1 MKKFLAT
8 LLTVAMVLSTM
19 SFVAMADDTTVSVWD
34 GIAVD
39 TSWYNAAETEYVIK
53 SAAEFAGLAELVNNG
68 ETKFN
73 GKTVKLAV
81 DIDLNQRDWT
91 PIGSDEA
98 DTSFRGNFDGQG
110 HTISNLWVSKDDDYL
125 GLFGYAGV
133 GGDQGVV
140 YFKDLTLN
148 NATVISTVTNSHAGS
163 YVGGVCANARV
174 CTFNNVDLTGEINIQ
189 GYGYVGGIVGHSYA
203 TMTDCDVYAYGS
215 INCNYWGCGALIGYM
230 GEGMKEGIKN
240 CTVISDEDNGGLG
253 LWSAYGG
260 IGAAAGL
267 LEDDSTLDSV
277 SVKDVSIDSD
287 SDYCVGYISGGNSS
301 TNSFVENIDVRVNG
315 VEHTPAD
322 ANATLNPVVKIGNT
336 CYATLQDALDAVANS
351 IEADVVIELVDD
363 GSFDVTSWDA
373 LAIGNDSS
381 NTITINGNG
390 NTLTFNQLDS
400 DWNNIA
406 TKNGAK
412 LILNDMKIANI
423 GYNNGPWN
431 RYDINFACDVELNN
445 VVSEKAMAFKADATL
460 NNVTVNE
467 SGDNYAIWIQANG
480 QNVAIDGLKVNS
492 AGRGIKID
500 EEYVDAPKK
509 VTLGIENAEFTTAKK
524 SAILVKSAAGAD
536 ITANNVDISKVTA
549 DSINLVWVDESSA
562 YSYGKVTVTGATMD
576 VEGGAESFACSILSN
591 DGNVIGYYTTLQLAV
606 DSAAEGDTIK
616 IIGDITAE
624 EATSKDDMIVIDKDI
639 TISGSTLAKTAKT
652 LTNVAFNVKEG
663 SKVKFDS
670 LNFAGMSYIYVDNA
684 DVTVNNCYADVN
696 LKQLIGNNVPPS
708 FIAMSGSQD
717 LNKNSTITLT
727 NNTIVVT
734 SSVHQYPNVIG
745 GWNLLDNLTITGNT
759 LGSEEKP
766 YNWAAIKPMNYTNGA
781 TVNISNNTI
790 YGSTAKYGKCFAI
803 QLSHQNSRD
812 NYFVAT
818 IDNNK
823 CINIAATELSNTMK
837 LVDIDGN
844 GTYISPR
851 VNVTSSNTLNGAMV
865 TMNNINVASSKVQGH
880 GFVGMDLE
888 LDENGFLTGGYLNSS
903 IDSSAYLANGYTAI
917 SYADG
922 VNKVVKAEYLVDT
935 VYVEFEDVTTKE
947 GEKLY
952 NVNLK
957 AAADEIIYR
966 LNSAD
971 LTFALSNDKMA
982 YEVIKVDDITV
993 TTDADYENRYMFNF
1007 NGKDAVDDTKNS
1019 ITIAQIKVTGYG
1031 TFDLA
1036 VDNGVDT
1043 NVAYATKTYDNIV
1056 DTFIVNGSASGLGTL
1071 DISNKVK
1078 DAVITVPTR
1087 KLTVNVTFP
1096 NTVVNKVADFQKMTV
1111 TISGADF
1118 TKDYALGNNEGGNAA
1133 YVVTEDLT
1141 LNNTYTVTV
1150 KGDGYRTARYTVT
1163 MTEAKT
1169 LNFWNNVMDK
1179 EIEVEEGKASSA
1191 VTKNFLAGD
1200 IVADNNINIYDLSA
1214 VVSYFTESSKDNAD
1228 YIKYDLNRDGVIDSK
1243 DVAYVLVSWG
1253 N

>member
-19 SFVAMADDTTVSVWD
+19 SFVAMADDTTVSVWN

-39 TSWYNAAETEYVIK
+39 TSWYNAAETEYVIN

-81 DIDLNQRDWT
+81 DIDLDQHDWT

-110 HTISNLWVSKDDDYL
+110 HTISNLLVSKDDDYL

-277 SVKDVSIDSD
+277 SVKDVSIDSN

-315 VEHTPAD
+315 VEHTPDD
-322 ANATLNPVVKIGNT
+322 ANATLNPVVKIGNK
-336 CYATLQDALDAVANS
+336 CYA
-351 IEADVVIELVDD
+351 
-363 GSFDVTSWDA
+363 
-373 LAIGNDSS
+373 
-381 NTITINGNG
+381 
-390 NTLTFNQLDS
+390 
-400 DWNNIA
+400 
-406 TKNGAK
+406 
-412 LILNDMKIANI
+412 
-423 GYNNGPWN
+423 
-431 RYDINFACDVELNN
+431 
-445 VVSEKAMAFKADATL
+445 
-460 NNVTVNE
+460 
-467 SGDNYAIWIQANG
+467 
-480 QNVAIDGLKVNS
+480 
-492 AGRGIKID
+492 
-500 EEYVDAPKK
+500 
-509 VTLGIENAEFTTAKK
+509 
-524 SAILVKSAAGAD
+524 
-536 ITANNVDISKVTA
+536 
-549 DSINLVWVDESSA
+549 
-562 YSYGKVTVTGATMD
+562 
-576 VEGGAESFACSILSN
+576 
-591 DGNVIGYYTTLQLAV
+591 TLQLAV

-790 YGSTAKYGKCFAI
+790 YGSTAKYGICFAI

>member
-1 MKKFLAT
+1 MKLKKMLCSILA
-8 LLTVAMVLSTM
+8 LAMILSTM
-19 SFVAMADDTTVSVWD
+19 GTVVFAADGDVAKIGDTGYDTLAEAFAAAKKGDTITLLDDVILTEGIYISNADVLAGITLDGNNKTITLDMKGSGYALYFGKGPTGVEIKDLTIEGSAQCAILLYGGESSKLTNVTVKGDYDDHYGSVWFYGTHGATLDGCNFVDGFSNGQAAQKLNLTNCTTIGTLRINDGATMEPKLFIDETSYITTVYADDHT
-34 GIAVD
+34 AM
-39 TSWYNAAETEYVIK
+39 
-53 SAAEFAGLAELVNNG
+53 
-68 ETKFN
+68 
-73 GKTVKLAV
+73 
-81 DIDLNQRDWT
+81 IDPD
-91 PIGSDEA
+91 S
-98 DTSFRGNFDGQG
+98 
-110 HTISNLWVSKDDDYL
+110 ISRI
-125 GLFGYAGV
+125 
-133 GGDQGVV
+133 GVV
-140 YFKDLTLN
+140 YEADSEETTM
-148 NATVISTVTNSHAGS
+148 AASVD
-163 YVGGVCANARV
+163 GV
-174 CTFNNVDLTGEINIQ
+174 Q
-189 GYGYVGGIVGHSYA
+189 
-203 TMTDCDVYAYGS
+203 
-215 INCNYWGCGALIGYM
+215 
-230 GEGMKEGIKN
+230 
-240 CTVISDEDNGGLG
+240 
-253 LWSAYGG
+253 
-260 IGAAAGL
+260 
-267 LEDDSTLDSV
+267 
-277 SVKDVSIDSD
+277 
-287 SDYCVGYISGGNSS
+287 
-301 TNSFVENIDVRVNG
+301 
-315 VEHTPAD
+315 
-322 ANATLNPVVKIGNT
+322 
-336 CYATLQDALDAVANS
+336 YATLQAA
-351 IEADVVIELVDD
+351 
-363 GSFDVTSWDA
+363 
-373 LAIGNDSS
+373 
-381 NTITINGNG
+381 
-390 NTLTFNQLDS
+390 
-400 DWNNIA
+400 
-406 TKNGAK
+406 
-412 LILNDMKIANI
+412 
-423 GYNNGPWN
+423 
-431 RYDINFACDVELNN
+431 
-445 VVSEKAMAFKADATL
+445 
-460 NNVTVNE
+460 
-467 SGDNYAIWIQANG
+467 
-480 QNVAIDGLKVNS
+480 
-492 AGRGIKID
+492 
-500 EEYVDAPKK
+500 VDA
-509 VTLGIENAEFTTAKK
+509 AEA
-524 SAILVKSAAGAD
+524 
-536 ITANNVDISKVTA
+536 
-549 DSINLVWVDESSA
+549 
-562 YSYGKVTVTGATMD
+562 
-576 VEGGAESFACSILSN
+576 
-591 DGNVIGYYTTLQLAV
+591 
-606 DSAAEGDTIK
+606 GDTIE
-616 IIGDITAE
+616 IIGDVTAE

-639 TISGSTLAKTAKT
+639 TISGSTLARTAKT

-766 YNWAAIKPMNYTNGA
+766 YNWAAIKPMNYTDGA

-790 YGSTAKYGKCFAI
+790 YGSTAKFGRCYAI

-844 GTYISPR
+844 GTYLSPR
-851 VNVTSSNTLNGAMV
+851 VNVTSSNTLNGAMA
-865 TMNNINVASSKVQGH
+865 TMDNINVVSQEKRIVK

-888 LDENGFLTGGYLNSS
+888 LNENDLLTGGYLNSS
-903 IDSSAYLANGYTAI
+903 INSSAYLAEGYTAI
-917 SYADG
+917 PYATG
-922 VNKVVKAEYLVDT
+922 VNKVVESKYLVDT
-935 VYVEFEDVTTKE
+935 IFVEFEDITTKE

-952 NVNLK
+952 NVNLVANDNK
-957 AAADEIIYR
+957 TINR

-971 LTFALSNDKMA
+971 LTFVLDTEDKMA

-993 TTDADYENRYMFNF
+993 TTNADYADRYMFNF
-1007 NGKDAVDDTKNS
+1007 NGKDSVEDTKNS

-1036 VDNGVDT
+1036 VDSSVDT
-1043 NVAYATKTYDNIV
+1043 NVANATKTYDNIV

-1214 VVSYFTESSKDNAD
+1214 VVSYFGTENLVSEHPEYA
-1228 YIKYDLNRDGVIDSK
+1228 KYDLNRDGVIDSK

-1253 N
+1253 E